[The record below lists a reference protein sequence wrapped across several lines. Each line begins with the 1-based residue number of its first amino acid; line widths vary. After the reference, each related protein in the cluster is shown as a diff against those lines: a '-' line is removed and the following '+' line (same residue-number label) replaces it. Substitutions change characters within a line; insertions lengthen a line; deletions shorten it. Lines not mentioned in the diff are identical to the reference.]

1 MLRTYLKLFCVP
13 AIWGATFIAGRIAS
27 ANLPPTTSGFLRFVF
42 ALIALLIALQI
53 SQGIASIRAINRQQ
67 LLGTAALGVT
77 GIFAYNLLFFGALS
91 FLSASR
97 TSLIVALN
105 PVVTMLLAYVFLR
118 EKLSLLKCFGMA
130 LALAGVFIVITRG
143 DFSSIGS
150 SVGKGELMMF
160 CAVSSWGIYTLIS
173 RKLLSGLS
181 AIQTTTLASA
191 WGALFLGIAAL
202 KDIGTVEIAAFNPS
216 VWFSL
221 AFLGVIGTA
230 VAFVWYNEALQ
241 KLGSA
246 RTVIFN
252 NLVPVF
258 GVFFG
263 WLILGEPLS
272 LSLLIGGSIAVAGVF
287 IVNY

>member
-1 MLRTYLKLFCVP
+1 MLF
-13 AIWGATFIAGRIAS
+13 
-27 ANLPPTTSGFLRFVF
+27 
-42 ALIALLIALQI
+42 
-53 SQGIASIRAINRQQ
+53 
-67 LLGTAALGVT
+67 
-77 GIFAYNLLFFGALS
+77 
-91 FLSASR
+91 
-97 TSLIVALN
+97 
-105 PVVTMLLAYVFLR
+105 AYVFLR
-118 EKLSLLKCFGMA
+118 EKLSLMKSIGMA
-130 LALAGVFIVITRG
+130 IALVGVLIVITRG
-143 DFSSIGS
+143 DFTQISS

-173 RKLLSGLS
+173 RKLLGRLS
-181 AIQTTTLASA
+181 ALQTTTLASA
-191 WGALFLGIAAL
+191 WGVLFLGLAAL
-202 KDIGTVEIAAFNPS
+202 KDLGAVPSAAFLPS
-216 VWFSL
+216 VWLSL

-258 GVFFG
+258 GVLFG

-272 LSLLIGGSIAVAGVF
+272 MSLLIGGSIAIAGVF

>member
-1 MLRTYLKLFCVP
+1 MIKTYLKLFCVP

-42 ALIALLIALQI
+42 ALIALLIALQL
-53 SQGIASIRAINRQQ
+53 SQGIASLRAINRQQ
-67 LLGTAALGVT
+67 LLGTAALGLT

-91 FLSASR
+91 FLPASR

-105 PVVTMLLAYVFLR
+105 PVVTMLLAYIVLR

-143 DFSSIGS
+143 DFAQLGS

-160 CAVSSWGIYTLIS
+160 CAISSWAIYTLIS
-173 RKLLSGLS
+173 RKLLIGLS

-202 KDIGTVEIAAFNPS
+202 KDVGAVNAAAFIPS
-216 VWFSL
+216 VWLSL
-221 AFLGVIGTA
+221 AFLGVVGTA

-272 LSLLIGGSIAVAGVF
+272 LSLLIGGTIAVAGVF